1 MTDREFF
8 EKYNRDVYR
17 TCYYMLRNASDAE
30 DVCQEVFMKA
40 LTSGWDKVEFLKTWL
55 MRITVNHCLNHLRK
69 NKSRWMK
76 EKMLLLFQ
84 REQVEPSILTVVE
97 QKESEDEWK
106 RRLAKL
112 PDKIRI
118 VITLRYTND
127 LPLADIADI
136 LEIPVGTVKSRL
148 NRGLKM
154 MRVIL
159 DELDDDLKL
168 PDEQSPE
175 RKSSLERKEGEEL
188 GEQNK
193 RSNESF
199 TAAGR

>member
-1 MTDREFF
+1 
-8 EKYNRDVYR
+8 
-17 TCYYMLRNASDAE
+17 
-30 DVCQEVFMKA
+30 
-40 LTSGWDKVEFLKTWL
+40 
-55 MRITVNHCLNHLRK
+55 
-69 NKSRWMK
+69 
-76 EKMLLLFQ
+76 MLLLFQ
-84 REQVEPSILTVVE
+84 REQVEPSVLTVVE

-127 LPLADIADI
+127 LPLADIAEI
-136 LEIPVGTVKSRL
+136 LDIPVGTVKSRL

-168 PDEQSPE
+168 PDEQSPK
-175 RKSSLERKEGEEL
+175 RNSSLGRKEGEEL
-188 GEQNK
+188 GEKNK
-193 RSNESF
+193 RNNKSF
-199 TAAGR
+199 SAAGR